1 MGSRLRFATHGQENS
16 HLAQLQ
22 SLSSQLGG
30 AKEAGE
36 GAGAEGSPAG
46 LAHAIPPGTM
56 PFVPSPETLLL
67 LLRSFASEWDSEL
80 WLGIRILGCCLVA
93 RVVSC
98 IQLFAA

>member
-1 MGSRLRFATHGQENS
+1 
-16 HLAQLQ
+16 
-22 SLSSQLGG
+22 
-30 AKEAGE
+30 
-36 GAGAEGSPAG
+36 
-46 LAHAIPPGTM
+46 M

>member
-1 MGSRLRFATHGQENS
+1 MRGLGRWPVVLEILALRVVYGSLPVIAVQGQENS

-30 AKEAGE
+30 AKEAVE
-36 GAGAEGSPAG
+36 SAGAEGSPAG

-67 LLRSFASEWDSEL
+67 LLRSFASE
-80 WLGIRILGCCLVA
+80 
-93 RVVSC
+93 
-98 IQLFAA
+98 